1 MNKATGL
8 DWQIEYNYLKKYA
21 IMNNMRNLIIAL
33 ELAVKYH
40 QGQYRDSG
48 EPYIIHPLM
57 VCKTLILLSVE
68 TYLNKWYPEKSNQW
82 IKHQLDVL
90 YATAVLHDV
99 IEDCD
104 LPNKGIEFVV
114 VYHLDREVWINV
126 NILSKELGR
135 LNIDSIFIEQDGKL
149 DKVFYKDEQLHE
161 LRSCS
166 KVLVAMA
173 IGIAIEDK
181 MLVNGIPL
189 SLDTKIFP
197 SIKNLVKIK
206 NKDNLLKIQTWTIK
220 NLLTHTTGYESQ
232 MMSERYIEDIDKNE
246 LLDYALNYDIP
257 FDVGTRFAYNNLE
270 PFVLSVF
277 FQESFGINLKDY
289 INEKIFKKL
298 NIKEFEWD
306 NYGKYC
312 PAATGLYLKHS
323 DFHKIGL
330 LLLNN
335 GRYDGKQIIPGN
347 WIVEMTS
354 MQLETPSTYKPER
367 VFPKIGVGYYTFI
380 SRDNY
385 IFRDGS
391 NGQYIIVNKEKK
403 LLVTTMASEKDMKK
417 ITEIFRDII

>member
-1 MNKATGL
+1 MVDIN
-8 DWQIEYNYLKKYA
+8 I
-21 IMNNMRNLIIAL
+21 
-33 ELAVKYH
+33 VK
-40 QGQYRDSG
+40 
-48 EPYIIHPLM
+48 E
-57 VCKTLILLSVE
+57 
-68 TYLNKWYPEKSNQW
+68 
-82 IKHQLDVL
+82 
-90 YATAVLHDV
+90 
-99 IEDCD
+99 
-104 LPNKGIEFVV
+104 
-114 VYHLDREVWINV
+114 NV

-166 KVLVAMA
+166 KVLVAMD

-197 SIKNLVKIK
+197 SIKKLVKIK

>member
-1 MNKATGL
+1 MVDIN
-8 DWQIEYNYLKKYA
+8 I
-21 IMNNMRNLIIAL
+21 
-33 ELAVKYH
+33 VK
-40 QGQYRDSG
+40 
-48 EPYIIHPLM
+48 E
-57 VCKTLILLSVE
+57 
-68 TYLNKWYPEKSNQW
+68 
-82 IKHQLDVL
+82 
-90 YATAVLHDV
+90 
-99 IEDCD
+99 
-104 LPNKGIEFVV
+104 
-114 VYHLDREVWINV
+114 NV

-354 MQLETPSTYKPER
+354 MQLETPSTYKP
-367 VFPKIGVGYYTFI
+367 
-380 SRDNY
+380 
-385 IFRDGS
+385 
-391 NGQYIIVNKEKK
+391 
-403 LLVTTMASEKDMKK
+403 
-417 ITEIFRDII
+417 

>member
-1 MNKATGL
+1 VSLEAQSYNTESGINARNAAVMNVYLLPGANAMEVAGNIRATMEE
-8 DWQIEYNYLKKYA
+8 IS
-21 IMNNMRNLIIAL
+21 RNF
-33 ELAVKYH
+33 
-40 QGQYRDSG
+40 
-48 EPYIIHPLM
+48 
-57 VCKTLILLSVE
+57 
-68 TYLNKWYPEKSNQW
+68 PEGM
-82 IKHQLDVL
+82 
-90 YATAVLHDV
+90 T
-99 IEDCD
+99 
-104 LPNKGIEFVV
+104 
-114 VYHLDREVWINV
+114 
-126 NILSKELGR
+126 
-135 LNIDSIFIEQDGKL
+135 
-149 DKVFYKDEQLHE
+149 
-161 LRSCS
+161 
-166 KVLVAMA
+166 
-173 IGIAIEDK
+173 
-181 MLVNGIPL
+181 
-189 SLDTKIFP
+189 
-197 SIKNLVKIK
+197 
-206 NKDNLLKIQTWTIK
+206 
-220 NLLTHTTGYESQ
+220 
-232 MMSERYIEDIDKNE
+232 
-246 LLDYALNYDIP
+246 YDIP

-403 LLVTTMASEKDMKK
+403 LL
-417 ITEIFRDII
+417 

>member
-1 MNKATGL
+1 MVDIN
-8 DWQIEYNYLKKYA
+8 I
-21 IMNNMRNLIIAL
+21 
-33 ELAVKYH
+33 VK
-40 QGQYRDSG
+40 
-48 EPYIIHPLM
+48 E
-57 VCKTLILLSVE
+57 
-68 TYLNKWYPEKSNQW
+68 
-82 IKHQLDVL
+82 
-90 YATAVLHDV
+90 
-99 IEDCD
+99 
-104 LPNKGIEFVV
+104 
-114 VYHLDREVWINV
+114 NV

-206 NKDNLLKIQTWTIK
+206 NKDNLLKIQKWTIK
-220 NLLTHTTGYESQ
+220 NLLTHTTGYENQ

-289 INEKIFKKL
+289 ITEKIFKKI
-298 NIKEFEWD
+298 NIKEFKWD

-323 DFHKIGL
+323 DFHKIGQ

-335 GRYDGKQIIPGN
+335 GRYDGKQIIPEN

-354 MQLETPSTYKPER
+354 MQLETPSAYKPER
-367 VFPKIGVGYYTFI
+367 VFSKIGVGYYTFI

-385 IFRDGS
+385 IFRDGFH
-391 NGQYIIVNKEKK
+391 GQYLIINREKNY
-403 LLVTTMASEKDMKK
+403 
-417 ITEIFRDII
+417 

>member
-1 MNKATGL
+1 MVDVNK
-8 DWQIEYNYLKKYA
+8 IKEN
-21 IMNNMRNLIIAL
+21 I
-33 ELAVKYH
+33 
-40 QGQYRDSG
+40 DS
-48 EPYIIHPLM
+48 
-57 VCKTLILLSVE
+57 
-68 TYLNKWYPEKSNQW
+68 
-82 IKHQLDVL
+82 
-90 YATAVLHDV
+90 
-99 IEDCD
+99 
-104 LPNKGIEFVV
+104 
-114 VYHLDREVWINV
+114 
-126 NILSKELGR
+126 LSKEIGN

-206 NKDNLLKIQTWTIK
+206 NKNNLLKIQTWTIK

-232 MMSERYIEDIDKNE
+232 MMSERYIEDVDKNE

-306 NYGKYC
+306 NYEKYC

-323 DFHKIGL
+323 DFHKIGQ

-335 GRYDGKQIIPGN
+335 GRYDGKQIIPEN

-354 MQLETPSTYKPER
+354 MQLETPSAYKPER
-367 VFPKIGVGYYTFI
+367 VFSKIGVGYYTFI

-391 NGQYIIVNKEKK
+391 NGQYIILNKDKK
-403 LLVTTMASEKDMKK
+403 LLLTIMSSEKNMKNV
-417 ITEIFRDII
+417 TEVLRCVI

>member
-1 MNKATGL
+1 MVDINK
-8 DWQIEYNYLKKYA
+8 IKKN
-21 IMNNMRNLIIAL
+21 I
-33 ELAVKYH
+33 
-40 QGQYRDSG
+40 DS
-48 EPYIIHPLM
+48 
-57 VCKTLILLSVE
+57 
-68 TYLNKWYPEKSNQW
+68 
-82 IKHQLDVL
+82 
-90 YATAVLHDV
+90 
-99 IEDCD
+99 
-104 LPNKGIEFVV
+104 
-114 VYHLDREVWINV
+114 
-126 NILSKELGR
+126 LSKEIGS

-149 DKVFYKDEQLHE
+149 DKIFYKDEQLHE

-197 SIKNLVKIK
+197 SIENLVDIK
-206 NKDNLLKIQTWTIK
+206 NNLLKIQKWTIR

-232 MMSERYIEDIDKNE
+232 MMSERYIEGVDKNE

-270 PFVLSVF
+270 PFILSVF

-323 DFHKIGL
+323 DFHKIGQL
-330 LLLNN
+330 LLSN
-335 GRYDGKQIIPGN
+335 GRYNGKQIIPEK
-347 WIVEMTS
+347 WMIEITS
-354 MQLETPSTYKPER
+354 LQLETPSVYKSER
-367 VFPKIGVGYYTFI
+367 VFPKIGIGYYVFI
-380 SRDNY
+380 SRANY
-385 IFRDGS
+385 IFRDGAC
-391 NGQYIIVNKEKK
+391 GQYIIVNKEKK
-403 LLVTTMASEKDMKK
+403 LLITIMATEKCMKNVS
-417 ITEIFRDII
+417 EIFRDVM